1 MKKKLF
7 AALAA
12 FGLGMNMAMVPMAAN
27 ADRIQLG
34 FILDE
39 SGSIGSSN
47 WNIIRQGLANAVDLI
62 PVGGDDVYEV
72 SVVSFGSS
80 AVVRHANILLDSI
93 AARDTLSDQIE
104 TYNYNNGSSTNF
116 AAAFNAMSTV
126 LNNTIG
132 DADFSYVNF
141 STDGQQN
148 SGGTGIAERNA
159 LVALGVDN
167 ISIEGIGGG
176 VDAADLQNNFCYPA
190 PCDTTTPF
198 NFPTQGFYI
207 GVANAQA
214 YADALQTK
222 IRVVTGQPIP
232 EPGTIALLSVAL
244 LGMGIIRRRQEV

>member
-12 FGLGMNMAMVPMAAN
+12 LGLGLNMAMVPMAAN

-39 SGSIGSSN
+39 SGSIGTSN

-72 SVVSFGSS
+72 SVVSFSTG
-80 AVVRHANILLDSI
+80 ATVRHANVLLDSI
-93 AARDTLSDQIE
+93 AARDTLSNQIE
-104 TYNYNNGSSTNF
+104 TYSYAGGLTNF

-126 LNNTIG
+126 LSNTIG
-132 DADFSYVNF
+132 LADFSYVNF

-148 SGGTGIAERNA
+148 EGGTGIPQFAN
-159 LVALGVDN
+159 LIGIGVDN
-167 ISIEGIGGG
+167 VSVEGIGSG
-176 VDAADLQNNFCYPA
+176 VDAADLQNNFCYPG
-190 PCDTTTPF
+190 PCDTTMPF
-198 NFPTQGFYI
+198 NFPAQGFYI

-222 IRVVTGQPIP
+222 IRVVTGQPVP

-244 LGMGIIRRRQEV
+244 LGMGMIRRRKEV